1 MKKIMKYILV
11 ICLICCLVGCNNTK
25 KEDSIRHLN
34 KEMILE
40 QYFYSSN
47 EEDLRE
53 LSDKLRKEGYGIN
66 DFKSYELRGETE
78 WSFYTSKEVTEKE
91 INKEDVKSEKYAKE
105 FNVGYDGHGF
115 PLE

>member
-1 MKKIMKYILV
+1 MTKYLLIV
-11 ICLICCLVGCNNTK
+11 CLLSLLIGCNNTK
-25 KEDSIRHLN
+25 ENQSVVNVTNN
-34 KEMILE
+34 KMILE

-53 LSDKLRKEGYGIN
+53 LSERLKKDGYGIN

-78 WSFYTSKEVTEKE
+78 WYFYSSKEVTEDE
-91 INKEDVKSEKYAKE
+91 INQEDIKSENYAKE
-105 FNVGYDGHGF
+105 YNVGYDGHGF